1 MRDAADVPG
10 TSSRTASGR
19 SAVTIGAAPLAL
31 DDVVAI
37 ARDRAPVALADA
49 ARARLA
55 AARAFVD
62 REAHGAVAVYGLN
75 SALGA
80 NTGRPLA
87 AADLSAYQARAVR
100 ARAVGVGARY
110 GRATVRAMLAA
121 RVAGMAAGGSGVSPA
136 VVDALVALLNRGVHP
151 CVPRHGS
158 IGAADLPQ
166 LAHLALPLLGEG
178 DAEVDGEV
186 MDGAAALA
194 RAGLSAV
201 VLGPKDGLAL
211 VSANAATIGRA
222 ALVLHD
228 ARTLFARWLETIALS
243 FEGFRANVSV
253 LDPRVIAARPAP
265 GQADVAARLSSL
277 VAGGT
282 LTSATA
288 RRVQDPLSFRVVA
301 PVHGAGA
308 WMLGEAIRI
317 VEIELNAAADSPLVA
332 PDGALLSNGNF
343 QMPALAV
350 ALDALAI
357 AIAQMASL
365 AAGRIQR
372 FMSPV
377 LTDLPLQLTR
387 HGPAHSGFATLQ
399 KTTIALLADV
409 RHRANP
415 ASLDFLPVSEGV
427 EDHATM
433 TLACIE
439 KLAEALPRVRYLV
452 AIERIVAA
460 QAIDLRGLPPG
471 ELGPHGRA
479 LHSGI
484 RAQVAMLDED
494 RPLGPDIER
503 CAHAVCRL
511 TTDDE
516 TA

>member
-10 TSSRTASGR
+10 TSSVQASLPPV
-19 SAVTIGAAPLAL
+19 VTIGAAPLVL

-37 ARDRAPVALADA
+37 ARDRAPVVLADA
-49 ARARLA
+49 ARERLA
-55 AARAFVD
+55 AARAAVE
-62 REAHGAVAVYGLN
+62 REARGPVTVYGLN

-80 NTGRPLA
+80 NTGQPVA
-87 AADLSAYQARAVR
+87 PADLAAYQARAVR
-100 ARAVGVGARY
+100 ARAVAVGARY
-110 GRATVRAMLAA
+110 GRATVRAMLVA
-121 RVAGMAAGGSGVSPA
+121 RIAGMAAGGSGVSPT
-136 VVDALVALLNRGVHP
+136 VVEALVALLERGVHP

-186 MDGAAALA
+186 MTGAAALA
-194 RAGLSAV
+194 RAGLVPIA
-201 VLGPKDGLAL
+201 LGPKDGLAL

-228 ARTLFARWLETIALS
+228 ARTLLAHWLETVALS

-253 LDPRVIAARPAP
+253 LDPRVVAARPAP
-265 GQADVAARLSSL
+265 GQADVADRLSRL
-277 VAGGT
+277 LAGGT
-282 LTSATA
+282 LSVATA

-317 VEIELNAAADSPLVA
+317 VEMELNAAADSPLVA
-332 PDGALLSNGNF
+332 GDGALLSNGNF

-357 AIAQMASL
+357 ALAQMASL

-372 FMSPV
+372 FMSPA

-399 KTTIALLADV
+399 KTAVALVADI

-433 TLACIE
+433 TLACVE
-439 KLAEALPRVRYLV
+439 KVAEALERVRYLV

-460 QAIDLRGLPPG
+460 QAIDLRSLPPG
-471 ELGPHGRA
+471 DLGPHARA
-479 LHSGI
+479 LHSSI
-484 RAQVAMLDED
+484 RTIVAVLDED
-494 RPLGPDIER
+494 RPLGPDVER
-503 CAHAVCRL
+503 CARAVCRL